1 MAPPRP
7 LTPGGGGA
15 SRRAAVG
22 ITASAPSPTEHEVR
36 LIPEA
41 GKTRETSQQK
51 HTRRRREEKKKQ
63 KKVCLGMFEVRLFL
77 SVGCVAMFQQA
88 LSVCV
93 FAANS

>member
-1 MAPPRP
+1 MAAPRP
-7 LTPGGGGA
+7 LTPGGDGT

-22 ITASAPSPTEHEVR
+22 ITASAPSPTEHTGAFDPR
-36 LIPEA
+36 S
-41 GKTRETSQQK
+41 GKNKRDVGAKTHEET
-51 HTRRRREEKKKQ
+51 TGGEKKQ